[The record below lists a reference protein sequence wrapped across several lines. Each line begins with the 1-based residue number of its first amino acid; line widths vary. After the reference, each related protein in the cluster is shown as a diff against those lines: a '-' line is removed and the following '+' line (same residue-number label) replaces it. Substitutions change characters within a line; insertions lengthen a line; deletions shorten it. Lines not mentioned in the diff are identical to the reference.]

1 VHGLTQRDLNSGEGL
16 YSEFLMVAVLHR
28 RAYIW
33 RLSLGLIYSEVYG
46 YCLIAMGIESFE
58 WFELDIF
65 GLAKQFFS
73 LPVVEVTFNITTQ
86 YEIINNCYKNLA
98 RIYITQSLSGKICL
112 YLYNTEVC
120 STKSI

>member
-1 VHGLTQRDLNSGEGL
+1 
-16 YSEFLMVAVLHR
+16 
-28 RAYIW
+28 
-33 RLSLGLIYSEVYG
+33 
-46 YCLIAMGIESFE
+46 MGIESFE

-98 RIYITQSLSGKICL
+98 TIYITQSLSGKICL
-112 YLYNTEVC
+112 YLYINTEVC
-120 STKSI
+120 STKSIY

>member
-1 VHGLTQRDLNSGEGL
+1 
-16 YSEFLMVAVLHR
+16 MVAVLHR

-33 RLSLGLIYSEVYG
+33 GLSLGLIYSEVYG

-73 LPVVEVTFNITTQ
+73 LPVVEVTFNVTTQ
-86 YEIINNCYKNLA
+86 Y
-98 RIYITQSLSGKICL
+98 
-112 YLYNTEVC
+112 
-120 STKSI
+120 